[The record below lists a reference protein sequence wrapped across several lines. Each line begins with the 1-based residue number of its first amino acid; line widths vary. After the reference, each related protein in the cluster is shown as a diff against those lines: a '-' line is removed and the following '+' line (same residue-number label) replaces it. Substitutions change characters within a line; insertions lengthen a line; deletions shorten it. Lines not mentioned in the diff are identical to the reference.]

1 MRPRTS
7 WGLAS
12 VAAVGLACSGTSG
25 SPAPAPSPARATPAP
40 APGEPVE
47 PTHAAVQTAL
57 ASDVELSEW
66 VSTPADYILRP
77 ALAETGLTA
86 YRLWFVIPTDVP
98 HPISV
103 YVARNAAGETLLTT
117 GRPQAVWAVLAADPR
132 PPEGEALAVLVHEL
146 LRDQSR
152 AQEVLPGT
160 AVVKSEPMA
169 WSLTFDV
176 RDTAAGTARWTV
188 QLDSIGSAV
197 STQPISPEN

>member
-1 MRPRTS
+1 
-7 WGLAS
+7 
-12 VAAVGLACSGTSG
+12 
-25 SPAPAPSPARATPAP
+25 
-40 APGEPVE
+40 VE

-66 VSTPADYILRP
+66 VATPADYILRP
-77 ALAETGLTA
+77 ARVETGLTA

-117 GRPQAVWAVLAADPR
+117 GRPQAVWAVLAADPS

-146 LRDQSR
+146 LRDQGR
-152 AQEVLPGT
+152 AQDVVPGS

-176 RDTAAGTARWTV
+176 RDAAAGTQRWTV
-188 QLDSIGSAV
+188 KLDSIGSTV
-197 STQPISPEN
+197 STQPASGEH